1 MKTSKKPSKKGFWAI
16 LPIIQQLLHLVL
28 GKKNHTVHNTQMK
41 RIIFK
46 IQKCISECILS
57 KTTPAQV
64 PRTKN
69 PIIGKSIRSNIVG
82 RIAQNPFFE
91 GFFEA
96 LFQPYFNPDIRVSWF
111 LCKNWPLFQIWVYYL
126 KNWRIPSQMYLFIS

>member
-1 MKTSKKPSKKGFWAI
+1 MKTSKKTLKKWFWSNSSHYTTDAASG
-16 LPIIQQLLHLVL
+16 LR
-28 GKKNHTVHNTQMK
+28 KKNHTVHNTQMK

-69 PIIGKSIRSNIVG
+69 PIIGKLIRSNIVG

-96 LFQPYFNPDIRVSWF
+96 LFQPYFNPDIKVS
-111 LCKNWPLFQIWVYYL
+111 
-126 KNWRIPSQMYLFIS
+126 